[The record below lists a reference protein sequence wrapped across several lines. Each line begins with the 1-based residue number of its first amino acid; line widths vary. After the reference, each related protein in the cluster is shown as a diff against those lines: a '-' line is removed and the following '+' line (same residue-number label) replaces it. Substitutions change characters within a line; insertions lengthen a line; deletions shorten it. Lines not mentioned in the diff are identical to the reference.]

1 MPRSLV
7 CPPRF
12 ATQRTNN
19 RPTFGLEVAAFLA
32 LLRNGDAPYPWQ
44 RHVADIAGEID
55 PSGVGYAYPIV
66 VLVVPRRA
74 GKTLLTL
81 AVGLAHARARAA
93 VRAWYTAQ
101 RREDAARQFRDE
113 WSPAITSS
121 ALLDSQ
127 FVLKRGAGKE
137 GVWARRG
144 SSRLQIFPPTE
155 TALHGHNAD
164 LVVFDEAWA
173 FDTMQGDALEAAARP
188 AQLTRPWRQLWIVS
202 AGGTV
207 ESTWLDRWMTL
218 GRAGA
223 QGVAYFEWSAD
234 DQAHDYDPGDP
245 AVWRASHPSLGYGF
259 TTDELAV
266 LWATKTSTAEFE
278 RSYLNVWPRP
288 SEITQEAIPVELW
301 AACADPGSSVPDG
314 AAIVWGVDV
323 TPERHRGA
331 IAAVGERPD
340 GRTHVEIV
348 EHRPGVDWL
357 VDRVAELTRAHRSRC
372 IVLDPGGPAGAL
384 ARDLE
389 VAAGSVPVVLC
400 GGRDYAQACAGLY
413 DDVTARRL
421 AHLEQPV
428 LDEAVQ
434 AARRRNIGDVWVW
447 ARRSLADICPLGA
460 ITVARWAHAD
470 PSRRPASWTAY

>member
-1 MPRSLV
+1 MPRLPV
-7 CPPRF
+7 CLPRF
-12 ATQRTNN
+12 ATSRNSDRATV
-19 RPTFGLEVAAFLA
+19 GLEVATFLA
-32 LLRNGDAPYPWQ
+32 LLRNGGRPYPWQ
-44 RHVADIAGEID
+44 RLVGDVSGEID
-55 PSGVGYAYPIV
+55 ESGVGYAYPIV

-81 AVGLAHARARAA
+81 ARGLAGARRQRDL
-93 VRAWYTAQ
+93 RAWYTAQ
-101 RREDAARQFRDE
+101 RREDAARTFRDE
-113 WSPAITSS
+113 WVPAITSS
-121 ALLDSQ
+121 DLLDSQ
-127 FVLKRGAGKE
+127 FRLYRGAGKE

-173 FDTMQGDALEAAARP
+173 FDTLQGDALEAAARP

-218 GRAGA
+218 GRQGA

-234 DQAHDYDPGDP
+234 DQAADYDPADP

-259 TTDELAV
+259 REDELAV

-288 SEITQEAIPVELW
+288 SEIVAQAIPLEAW
-301 AACADPGSSVPDG
+301 AACVDDASTIDEGTSIS
-314 AAIVWGVDV
+314 WGVDV

-331 IAAVGERPD
+331 IAACAVRGD
-340 GRTHVEIV
+340 GRVHVEIV

-357 VDRVAELTRAHRSRC
+357 VPRVAQLAAQHRSRC
-372 IVLDPGGPAGAL
+372 VALDPGGPAGAL

-389 VAAGSVPVVLC
+389 AAVQVPVVVV
-400 GGRDYAQACAGLY
+400 GGRDYAHACAGLY
-413 DDVTARRL
+413 DDVTATRL
-421 AHLEQPV
+421 VHRTQLV
-428 LDEAVQ
+428 LDDAVT
-434 AARRRNIGDVWVW
+434 AARRRTIGDVWVW

-460 ITVARWAHAD
+460 ITVARFAATD
-470 PSRRPASWTAY
+470 VRGRVASWTAY